1 MPPSL
6 PSVGMNVQRSEW
18 SDRQQ
23 IHDVVLR
30 YCRGIDRLDFDLV
43 RSAYHVD
50 AIDHHTGFEGTRED
64 YIAWVEPKL
73 RARRGGTM
81 HILGNHL
88 VELLGDSAI
97 SETYGTS
104 VHWGEPTDD
113 SRVNFTS
120 GVRFVDHFTWRDGR
134 WAISERWAV
143 REWTRSDAGR
153 LMPKEGAGPSG
164 SRDGD
169 DPLIRLQRTLQ
180 VTEAQV

>member
-1 MPPSL
+1 
-6 PSVGMNVQRSEW
+6 MNVERSEW

-23 IHDVVLR
+23 IHDVVMR

-43 RSAYHVD
+43 RSAYHPDGV
-50 AIDHHTGFEGTRED
+50 DHHTGFEGTLDE

-88 VELLGDSAI
+88 VELLGDTAI

-104 VHWGEPTDD
+104 VHWGEPADD
-113 SRVNFTS
+113 ARANFTS
-120 GVRFVDHFTWRDGR
+120 GVRFIDHMAWRDGR
-134 WAISERWAV
+134 WAIAERWAA

-164 SRDGD
+164 SRDSD
-169 DPLIRLQRTLQ
+169 DPLIRLQRTLRA
-180 VTEAQV
+180 TEAEA